1 MQIPSSFTDMQPL
14 AKKGMSWFQTKQGMT
29 TEKLPQY
36 INASIIKHRVQKH
49 LENMYSF
56 EDYKTVPKHMVFLM
70 EENILIR
77 ITN

>member
-1 MQIPSSFTDMQPL
+1 MQPL
-14 AKKGMSWFQTKQGMT
+14 AKKGLT

-36 INASIIKHRVQKH
+36 RNASIIKHRLQKH

-56 EDYKTVPKHMVFLM
+56 EDYKTVPKHMVFLT
-70 EENILIR
+70 EENIG